1 MKMIHSRDDL
11 LKQLESALSVGGAH
25 PARWPRE
32 SRARLAAFVETDR
45 DAERLFAEA
54 KALDTVLARACA
66 GPASGGCAAKIL
78 AACLELPQQCGGGS
92 AAILPFGRIR
102 GRQYRNLRA
111 DMPGGGAAFWGG
123 AAMLAA
129 SLMLGVYIG
138 ASGEAM
144 PTIRSIELL
153 ASNDM
158 DAGIAFSGA
167 VFEPR
172 EFGEMREP
180 L

>member
-1 MKMIHSRDDL
+1 MRMMYSREDL
-11 LKQLESALSVGGAH
+11 LKQLESALSVAGAN
-25 PARWPRE
+25 PSRWPQDA
-32 SRARLAAFVETDR
+32 RARLAAFVETD
-45 DAERLFAEA
+45 AEAEQLFAEA
-54 KALDTVLARACA
+54 RALDKVLSRACA
-66 GPASGGCAAKIL
+66 GPSGGNCAAKIL
-78 AACLELPQQCGGGS
+78 AACLELPQQRGGGS
-92 AAILPFGRIR
+92 AAILPFGGASRR
-102 GRQYRNLRA
+102 RYRRLRS

-158 DAGIAFSGA
+158 DAGIAFSGP
-167 VFEPR
+167 VFEPG
-172 EFGEMREP
+172 EFGESGP